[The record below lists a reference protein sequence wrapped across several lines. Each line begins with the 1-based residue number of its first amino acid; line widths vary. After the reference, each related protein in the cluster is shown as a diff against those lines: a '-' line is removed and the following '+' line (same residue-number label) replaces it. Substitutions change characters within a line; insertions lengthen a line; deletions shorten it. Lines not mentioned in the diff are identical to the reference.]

1 MTKRRALMG
10 RNASYGIYKN
20 KEYRIIDEKFF
31 KIMISSYDPNDLQDG
46 FKLDADPSNETFVKW
61 VARKKITTAYSINT
75 FCRYQG
81 YQFGSIK
88 SDRDKYLILGG
99 NERLCKELQFSMVDR
114 GVYEKWVEQ
123 SELERIWE
131 IRRPSHNFQSVS
143 EVERNGQYAVYKGK
157 EYQFGGVRNGIYGLF
172 LLSEDKTDLEKGF
185 NMDMGYKS
193 FVTKKVEWKDI
204 APHYII
210 TLCQYKG
217 YEFQAIRRNGSQVL
231 IHTNYQHIF
240 EALQPQLFVPEEG
253 VYEAWVEEKEL
264 EKLWEEQMPYE
275 E

>member
-1 MTKRRALMG
+1 MG